1 MFKQELTEETADVD
15 NELKCPL
22 TGKLFEDPVSTPY
35 GHTYERRALLEY
47 MKHNGNLDPKAK
59 KPLRRDQL
67 TSQKV
72 IKALVE
78 KFRKANLLN

>member
-1 MFKQELTEETADVD
+1 MFKQALTEETADVD
-15 NELKCPL
+15 DELKCPL

-35 GHTYERRALLEY
+35 GHTYERKALLEC

-59 KPLRRDQL
+59 KPLCRDQL
-67 TSQKV
+67 TPQKF
-72 IKALVE
+72 IKAFVD